1 MAFIDQ
7 ILERPSYGWQN
18 DKGELVVPSNRTLF
32 KEALSRLNV
41 FASRKNWI
49 SALSVVMI
57 ICLLPFLY
65 LFITEYF
72 SWQLMLVV
80 AFYSLVVMGTHG
92 TVWFH
97 RYCTHKAYKFSHPIW
112 RFLTQHLV
120 VKTLPEEIYV
130 ISHHV
135 HHTKSDQPG
144 DPYNS
149 RGGLWYCMLAEF
161 NHQRISPDLS
171 ESDYMK
177 VARFMRHTGVVIN
190 SYQQYKKW
198 GSVANPLYTIAMWL
212 LNWSVWFTVLYFIGG
227 PALACAIFSSALLW
241 FLLVR
246 AFNYTGHAKGE
257 EKHVDGL
264 DFDRSNLSVNQTR
277 PGIFTGEW
285 HNNHHLYPGSARA
298 GFLKYQFD
306 PAWVFIYSMYKI
318 GVVSSYH
325 DSKKEF
331 LKKYHEARRS

>member
-1 MAFIDQ
+1 
-7 ILERPSYGWQN
+7 
-18 DKGELVVPSNRTLF
+18 
-32 KEALSRLNV
+32 
-41 FASRKNWI
+41 
-49 SALSVVMI
+49 
-57 ICLLPFLY
+57 
-65 LFITEYF
+65 
-72 SWQLMLVV
+72 
-80 AFYSLVVMGTHG
+80 
-92 TVWFH
+92 
-97 RYCTHKAYKFSHPIW
+97 
-112 RFLTQHLV
+112 
-120 VKTLPEEIYV
+120 
-130 ISHHV
+130 
-135 HHTKSDQPG
+135 
-144 DPYNS
+144 
-149 RGGLWYCMLAEF
+149 
-161 NHQRISPDLS
+161 
-171 ESDYMK
+171 
-177 VARFMRHTGVVIN
+177 MRHTGVEIN

-212 LNWSVWFTVLYFIGG
+212 LNWSVWFTILYFIGG

-241 FLLVR
+241 FVLVR

-306 PAWVFIYSMYKI
+306 PAWIFIYSMYKI

-331 LKKYHEARRS
+331 LKKYHEAQRSC